1 MRAQAGAARAA
12 PNKVKGSSGE
22 RGSGAWGPQ
31 GHTRLLEAANRCWGG
46 EDLRSLQKALTK
58 AAQMSLRFWKPSCRV
73 FRVVAIISQ
82 MFHAGAVNM
91 RV

>member
-46 EDLRSLQKALTK
+46 EDLRSLQKALDK
-58 AAQMSLRFWKPSCRV
+58 SCPNV
-73 FRVVAIISQ
+73 TPFLETI
-82 MFHAGAVNM
+82 MPGF
-91 RV
+91 